1 MTARLVRAMRNPH
14 ADILFHPT
22 GRVLGRREAYDVDMD
37 AVIAAAKETGTV
49 LEIDAYPER
58 LDLRDEHI
66 RRAVGA
72 GVPLTIDSD
81 AHSVNHFRYLAFGID
96 QARRGWATRDD
107 VLNTRPLAG
116 FLAGLKDG
124 RSRPARRPP
133 RRQRAARARR

>member
-1 MTARLVRAMRNPH
+1 MSRADMTARIVRAMRNPH

-37 AVIAAAKETGTV
+37 AVIAEAKRTGTV

-58 LDLRDEHI
+58 LDLRDDHI
-66 RRAVGA
+66 RKAVAA
-72 GVPLTIDSD
+72 GVKLTIDSD
-81 AHSVNHFRYLAFGID
+81 AHSVSHFRYLAFGID

-124 RSRPARRPP
+124 GRRRRPARR
-133 RRQRAARARR
+133 R